1 MRDNHSDPDKDG
13 PEPMPRWAYVS
24 GGLLLLVTALAAPFY
39 GNAMAGL
46 MWAGES
52 IKALCGW

>member
-1 MRDNHSDPDKDG
+1 MRDVQPKSDNPG
-13 PEPMPRWAYVS
+13 PEPVPRWAYVS

-46 MWAGES
+46 IWSGEA
-52 IKALCGW
+52 IKVLCGW

>member
-1 MRDNHSDPDKDG
+1 MDSDKDG

-39 GNAMAGL
+39 GSAMAGL

>member
-1 MRDNHSDPDKDG
+1 MRADQPKSDNPR
-13 PEPMPRWAYVS
+13 PEPLPRWAYVG

-39 GNAMAGL
+39 VNAMAGL
-46 MWAGES
+46 NWAGES